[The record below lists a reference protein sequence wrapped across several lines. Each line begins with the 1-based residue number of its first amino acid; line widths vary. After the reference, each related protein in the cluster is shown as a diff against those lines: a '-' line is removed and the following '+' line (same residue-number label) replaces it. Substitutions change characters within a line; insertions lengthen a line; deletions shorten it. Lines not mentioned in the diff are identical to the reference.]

1 METHG
6 LHTEEAKSTK
16 IVFGNGQS
24 TVTDKKTNIGPI
36 EAIVCPDNV
45 LQEDLLSINPFMDIG
60 FKLTLD
66 KDEGTLF
73 NESTGVRIHVRRE
86 GKKWSVDLEDLAE
99 AMRRHPCLESSEA
112 VNELVKAAA
121 VVNREPTSIR
131 DRVIQLHERMGHP
144 NTEAM
149 CAAVDGDS
157 PTWIHSNLSA
167 SQIRSVMRKHPCL
180 ICLLAK
186 RPNLPVAAP
195 SGDRKDMKP
204 GECISAD
211 IVPISP
217 PAHDGSTMFFLFA
230 DVATGFM
237 IAYTAKAKN
246 SFLTA
251 FTKAVSTFR
260 RYGHHVKIFRS
271 DAETVLKDGDM
282 GRYLEGNGFYHEVSA
297 PEAHYQN
304 FVERYVNTIVRAT
317 ATLLHSQHF
326 LKSKPW
332 DWALFHAIDCRNRT
346 PNKKCSMKSPYEVLT
361 GRTVNLEKSFQFAF
375 GDLVAVH
382 VTKERR
388 VWKFDMRWDIGI
400 FIGQPEASVDAAIVY
415 YPFDGKVLTRTDL
428 IKLDI
433 SDEAYR
439 RYYSAR
445 HDVHDDNRS
454 AQTRIGELLRENERD
469 ITKVLHQ
476 ANDEATQV
484 PLTATLIEP
493 EEVPQALTTEARSR
507 TRKTWTHLP
516 APRVTRSKSS
526 RVEESRI
533 LAMAARTLG
542 PKVHEALRSPE
553 REDWVDAMGDEIDTV
568 TKKTGCLI
576 AEDIDTSQ
584 PYELVHA
591 TMQLK
596 KKMIDAVTVDKRK
609 ARLCACGNELD
620 QTGGETYSPTVAA
633 ITHSLMLQIAV
644 HDGMHIQLVDTVA
657 AYLNQEYPE
666 DATPLYVVFP
676 RLVALALNLNPDQTY
691 RVKKYIYG
699 LPDSGRAYYE
709 AYSKHL
715 EEHGYLKSMNDPC
728 LFIKIVDA
736 SRRVYVWTHVDDTL
750 VAASDPRDIE
760 EFKDAVRERFKITVN
775 EAADQ
780 HLGVNIKR
788 NGDGSV
794 KLTQSKL
801 LKNIFDEY
809 LDEAKRGRRRLGPP
823 LKPCSD
829 AQDDSPYDRKSYL
842 HLLGM
847 LNYLLR
853 SRPDLSTA
861 LSFAATKA
869 VNPSMSDYQ
878 ALLDIV
884 FYLWGTRDVGLT
896 MHPGDPTTPLKIRCY
911 VDASYLTH
919 PDGRG
924 HTGYCICIGSLG
936 AFYTKS
942 VKQPL
947 VATSS
952 THAEVKA
959 LYQLVVDLIYV
970 INLCD
975 EIKREV
981 ELPAIVFEDN
991 SPTVQLSDGLSAK
1004 AKKSK
1009 HFLML
1014 VNFIRE
1020 QVMMGL
1026 IEVQKIPSA
1035 ENIADVLT
1043 KALPWKD
1050 FEAKAKLLLGVD
1062 AIDTQLEHAEH
1073 VESLANEQ
1081 DLQVI

>member
-1 METHG
+1 
-6 LHTEEAKSTK
+6 
-16 IVFGNGQS
+16 
-24 TVTDKKTNIGPI
+24 
-36 EAIVCPDNV
+36 
-45 LQEDLLSINPFMDIG
+45 
-60 FKLTLD
+60 
-66 KDEGTLF
+66 
-73 NESTGVRIHVRRE
+73 
-86 GKKWSVDLEDLAE
+86 
-99 AMRRHPCLESSEA
+99 
-112 VNELVKAAA
+112 
-121 VVNREPTSIR
+121 
-131 DRVIQLHERMGHP
+131 
-144 NTEAM
+144 
-149 CAAVDGDS
+149 
-157 PTWIHSNLSA
+157 
-167 SQIRSVMRKHPCL
+167 
-180 ICLLAK
+180 
-186 RPNLPVAAP
+186 
-195 SGDRKDMKP
+195 
-204 GECISAD
+204 
-211 IVPISP
+211 
-217 PAHDGSTMFFLFA
+217 
-230 DVATGFM
+230 
-237 IAYTAKAKN
+237 
-246 SFLTA
+246 
-251 FTKAVSTFR
+251 
-260 RYGHHVKIFRS
+260 
-271 DAETVLKDGDM
+271 
-282 GRYLEGNGFYHEVSA
+282 
-297 PEAHYQN
+297 
-304 FVERYVNTIVRAT
+304 
-317 ATLLHSQHF
+317 
-326 LKSKPW
+326 
-332 DWALFHAIDCRNRT
+332 
-346 PNKKCSMKSPYEVLT
+346 
-361 GRTVNLEKSFQFAF
+361 
-375 GDLVAVH
+375 
-382 VTKERR
+382 
-388 VWKFDMRWDIGI
+388 
-400 FIGQPEASVDAAIVY
+400 
-415 YPFDGKVLTRTDL
+415 
-428 IKLDI
+428 
-433 SDEAYR
+433 
-439 RYYSAR
+439 
-445 HDVHDDNRS
+445 
-454 AQTRIGELLRENERD
+454 
-469 ITKVLHQ
+469 
-476 ANDEATQV
+476 
-484 PLTATLIEP
+484 
-493 EEVPQALTTEARSR
+493 
-507 TRKTWTHLP
+507 
-516 APRVTRSKSS
+516 
-526 RVEESRI
+526 
-533 LAMAARTLG
+533 
-542 PKVHEALRSPE
+542 
-553 REDWVDAMGDEIDTV
+553 
-568 TKKTGCLI
+568 
-576 AEDIDTSQ
+576 
-584 PYELVHA
+584 
-591 TMQLK
+591 
-596 KKMIDAVTVDKRK
+596 
-609 ARLCACGNELD
+609 
-620 QTGGETYSPTVAA
+620 
-633 ITHSLMLQIAV
+633 
-644 HDGMHIQLVDTVA
+644 MHIQLVDTVA
-657 AYLNQEYPE
+657 AYLNQKYPD

-715 EEHGYLKSMNDPC
+715 EEHGYIKSMNDPC

-760 EFKDAVRERFKITVN
+760 EFKNAVRERFKITVN

-809 LDEAKRGRRRLGPP
+809 LDEAKRSRRRLGPP
-823 LKPCSD
+823 LKPSLN
-829 AQDDSPYDRKSYL
+829 AEDDSPYDRNSYL

-853 SRPDLSTA
+853 SRPDISTA

-896 MHPGDPTTPLKIRCY
+896 MHPGNPTTPLQIRCY

-1043 KALPWKD
+1043 KALAWKD

-1062 AIDTQLEHAEH
+1062 EIDSQFEQNMR
-1073 VESLANEQ
+1073 VESSANEPVLQ
-1081 DLQVI
+1081 DT